1 MRLTVI
7 PNDRFMSK
15 DGKGLFFDFI
25 SAPDIRAIQWDT
37 NHGHIERSGQPNEL
51 ITDEAYLASYVAA
64 YDAEAARLEAERA
77 EAEWEAKHYKWNGSA
92 WIYDLPE
99 GKGAKLAKIR
109 TEAETV
115 ILTKYPVWYQ
125 ANVANG
131 IYSAAI
137 GDVMKAEITSVITE
151 SNRCEDLVD
160 VATTEAKVNAV
171 TPVWPVL

>member
-1 MRLTVI
+1 
-7 PNDRFMSK
+7 MSK
-15 DGKGLFFDFI
+15 DGKGLFFDFN
-25 SAPDIRAIQWDT
+25 SSPGIRVIQWDT
-37 NHGHIERSGQPNEL
+37 DHGHIERSGQPNEL
-51 ITDEAYLASYVAA
+51 ITDGVDLVGYVAA
-64 YDAEAARLEAERA
+64 YDAEAARLEAERI

-115 ILTKYPVWYQ
+115 ILAKYPVWYQ

-131 IYSAAI
+131 IYSESI
-137 GDVMKAEITSVITE
+137 GNTMKAGITSVIME

-160 VATTEAKVNAV
+160 AATTVEQINAV
-171 TPVWPVL
+171 TPNWPVL